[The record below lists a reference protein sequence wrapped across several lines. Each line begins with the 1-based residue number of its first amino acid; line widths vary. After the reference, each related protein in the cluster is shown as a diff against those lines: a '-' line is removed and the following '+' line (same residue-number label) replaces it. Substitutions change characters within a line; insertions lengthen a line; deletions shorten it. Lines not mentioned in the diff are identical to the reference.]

1 VNYAG
6 VLEELTGA
14 PIVHGDAQEWKW
26 GPLCDGGTATLI
38 DTILAEHDGEDWTEL
53 DAISEAAEFC
63 ARMVEIERCKHE
75 RVATWYFLPT
85 EPANTCTVT
94 CAHCSAEYR
103 TCSDGVARWV

>member
-1 VNYAG
+1 
-6 VLEELTGA
+6 
-14 PIVHGDAQEWKW
+14 
-26 GPLCDGGTATLI
+26 
-38 DTILAEHDGEDWTEL
+38 
-53 DAISEAAEFC
+53 
-63 ARMVEIERCKHE
+63 MVEIERCKHE